1 MELEG
6 LTTAA
11 MGECPAR
18 SVRHECSLVDRS
30 MVCVI
35 ALITKLCFIA
45 SQIEAQVSNAALI
58 AAAEEHERAQA
69 ADLEAAK
76 LRSERSTFAESL
88 AREKAALEEVGRRVA
103 ALRGERERAA
113 AAAEASTRL
122 RLKRQDLAVSKLHI
136 RLL

>member
-1 MELEG
+1 
-6 LTTAA
+6 
-11 MGECPAR
+11 
-18 SVRHECSLVDRS
+18 